1 VSVLSLRVR
10 VRCVC
15 RECRI
20 MRSLTAGPTV
30 ITGKLMHQLIGVS
43 LEQELVIVV
52 TRFKCASLIGRN
64 DCRLM
69 AAGGIDFVC

>member
-1 VSVLSLRVR
+1 
-10 VRCVC
+10 
-15 RECRI
+15 
-20 MRSLTAGPTV
+20 MRNLTAGPTV